1 MTKNYNDCVCS
12 ECGFTPRE
20 YGHEDDKPWDHW
32 ACPDHYS
39 PYGGGCEGTLEE
51 PKEVINLEG
60 SDQFHSM
67 IYCIGG
73 PLNDNKKG
81 YTKEQMADFSKI
93 ADLTN
98 I

>member
-1 MTKNYNDCVCS
+1 MTKDELIS
-12 ECGFTPRE
+12 HQAMKIAELE
-20 YGHEDDKPWDHW
+20 ADKLD
-32 ACPDHYS
+32 ADS
-39 PYGGGCEGTLEE
+39 RLNQ
-51 PKEVINLEG
+51 I
-60 SDQFHSM
+60 HSM

-98 I
+98 IN